1 MFGIAFYCI
10 IFGICL
16 YTTYNERKN
25 LYRVRIFIKA
35 TLLAL
40 ANMSPIYIFCTSF
53 LVDIIL
59 VAI

>member
-1 MFGIAFYCI
+1 M
-10 IFGICL
+10 
-16 YTTYNERKN
+16 
-25 LYRVRIFIKA
+25 YRVRIFIKA